1 MHGDLKK
8 LNRYGMQA
16 VALAHLT
23 CRIVAMY
30 PCAHGLQTVMVRGDP
45 PPPLP
50 TSTAALRSSAG
61 AGAGATFTSLPT
73 LDPTLLGAQRQLSA
87 HLLANLERTR
97 REAQATR
104 EHVYAETCARMAD
117 EARLAAEAEARRQ
130 AEQEA
135 AARRTAARAAVAA
148 AAAAAAAE
156 AEAVAEAA
164 RARLRKAE
172 QRMLEQEAAARQ
184 EAVRRAEEEVA
195 AAVAEATRVE
205 AVVAASAAA
214 AHEAQ
219 AKAQSAAGS
228 FAAVSA
234 AAAAAVD
241 AVTAAAALPPAALAA
256 AGSAAAGRG
265 AVISAVDFAQPRG
278 YGRVLR
284 EQNQSGPQQ
293 QPWPHATY
301 LGPQHD
307 QHQPQQP
314 QQATAATS
322 GIFVGGLAKL
332 QKRLEALQRARLAR
346 EGGQEGGAG
355 VGTGGGAG
363 HGEACGLGAAAS
375 AAATGQGIAALGVSG
390 ASSVVG
396 LDLPGQIPAAGWAHV
411 DALAEVRPQALPAGL
426 LCELEP
432 PAAGPQSHELLPASV
447 AAAAAAAAAWDEPP
461 QLRHATPV
469 ALHAETQTQP
479 QPKDEAP
486 PVRDAASSAAGSIL
500 RGAQSS
506 ESSRVRGDGSGGSGQ
521 SPSVVSAPGGMWQ
534 DTAAE
539 RANSQAGANS
549 EFAQSTSRN
558 SNGAQLVL
566 QARSGG
572 MGTQQAASSVSV
584 HGSAVAHSRPHTNSQ
599 AAAISQRHG
608 TSSELADDT
617 AATGAA
623 AAASAA
629 ATAAAKEAETA
640 RLHAVAEARAAAAA
654 AQARSQAQAEA
665 EAAAAA
671 ERLSQLRSQFDRLY
685 FGMVPEGL
693 RRGEAPLQQQAELQP
708 ERPGLGAQQAA
719 PLEQPRGSDLG
730 GGAAPL
736 ESGHLQSNLQLP
748 PRERPAAGPAHH
760 NQLASAGMHLRP
772 VDQFQDG
779 APTAGLTGARSGR
792 VAVHLLRMPG
802 PTPGLSGA
810 LLTGAEVLDRTST
823 ALATLCL
830 AEPAS
835 DVADAARPE
844 HCHLNSAGARADASA
859 GKVESLG
866 LAAVCGQQR
875 GHSGGAGRAGRPA
888 AVGDG
893 VADAGTGSY
902 AAQYLQHT
910 SMSAQSRWSA
920 SYARQQPSDAA
931 GRCAEAWPQESSV
944 LEFGHAA
951 AAELSQGYG
960 PGAGAIDPEADELA
974 AGADAAAATGRLN
987 DQEGARPHRGAGSW
1001 EWGEGGDD
1009 SDERGQQPRS
1019 EEGWEELAE
1028 EPHDPSMSDHDQQGQ
1043 RQQVLQRQY
1052 ADEPGHQ
1059 PAAQDTGGAGDSDG
1073 GSHVGGSYEDGGGGS
1088 GKGGSDQDTESISLV
1103 RRSAHRHSE
1112 EDVIERLWPTGGDD
1126 DRDGAWGAA
1135 SHSCSRSLGS
1145 RQGRSSEGS
1154 RGSARSG
1161 GAGGGSQAHSHSRT
1175 HTSAA
1180 GASASGGSG
1189 GGVYDYEDEVTRS
1202 GGGGEEAYSHIRSQ
1216 GNGRSAASGALQS
1229 PSTGSSGQEAVAASV
1244 TRSRGSRGGGESSQ
1258 PTAQPQPR
1266 ASTKSLGTQDTGTTS
1281 TALSGGPRFV
1291 AASRRALGPD
1301 RQQRESRQAEQQH
1314 QHLQAQQQHQ
1324 HLQAQHQHHQHQ
1336 KQQAEEL
1343 QRRNA
1348 ALMGVLER
1356 AAAGSDALQ
1365 AKMYEQRLEVSGSRS
1380 REGAWAGG

>member
-1 MHGDLKK
+1 MEESYAPPSKK
-8 LNRYGMQA
+8 LRQRIEQMAKLGGLDSSPVQLG
-16 VALAHLT
+16 ALASL
-23 CRIVAMY
+23 VAVEGS
-30 PCAHGLQTVMVRGDP
+30 PELLADLPVTRCVPFEEPQCAQALAAVPISSWLNQGCHASVVCLGLSNALHRDQAITAPGAVVTAPSAGLELLLGLQRPSVLRE
-45 PPPLP
+45 
-50 TSTAALRSSAG
+50 ALQSAFHSRPMTDSEG
-61 AGAGATFTSLPT
+61 MMQP
-73 LDPTLLGAQRQLSA
+73 LGA
-87 HLLANLERTR
+87 
-97 REAQATR
+97 
-104 EHVYAETCARMAD
+104 
-117 EARLAAEAEARRQ
+117 
-130 AEQEA
+130 
-135 AARRTAARAAVAA
+135 
-148 AAAAAAAE
+148 
-156 AEAVAEAA
+156 
-164 RARLRKAE
+164 
-172 QRMLEQEAAARQ
+172 
-184 EAVRRAEEEVA
+184 AEEEPLLDA
-195 AAVAEATRVE
+195 DAM
-205 AVVAASAAA
+205 
-214 AHEAQ
+214 
-219 AKAQSAAGS
+219 
-228 FAAVSA
+228 A
-234 AAAAAVD
+234 AAAAAVARGAPLVVESFEQACAALHAAFSRSGLWQLRDWAAQGEAEARAATVAPEADGARSSLQQQASEQAAGPHYITLDLVFTSLGACCYRGGVGSTGSALPSGLASERLGLGCGCELVAELVARQTDDTGVPQPLQSARRSELCRRLAPLLCANVAPHLMAVLPGEALD
-241 AVTAAAALPPAALAA
+241 AGSPAQGKQHEDATELLRAAVRLITAAET
-256 AGSAAAGRG
+256 
-265 AVISAVDFAQPRG
+265 I
-278 YGRVLR
+278 
-284 EQNQSGPQQ
+284 
-293 QPWPHATY
+293 
-301 LGPQHD
+301 QHD

-411 DALAEVRPQALPAGL
+411 DALAE
-426 LCELEP
+426 
-432 PAAGPQSHELLPASV
+432 
-447 AAAAAAAAAWDEPP
+447 
-461 QLRHATPV
+461 
-469 ALHAETQTQP
+469 TQP

-539 RANSQAGANS
+539 RANSQAGAN
-549 EFAQSTSRN
+549 T
-558 SNGAQLVL
+558 
-566 QARSGG
+566 
-572 MGTQQAASSVSV
+572 
-584 HGSAVAHSRPHTNSQ
+584 
-599 AAAISQRHG
+599 
-608 TSSELADDT
+608 
-617 AATGAA
+617 
-623 AAASAA
+623 

-802 PTPGLSGA
+802 PTPGLS
-810 LLTGAEVLDRTST
+810 
-823 ALATLCL
+823 
-830 AEPAS
+830 
-835 DVADAARPE
+835 
-844 HCHLNSAGARADASA
+844 DASA

-1216 GNGRSAASGALQS
+1216 GNGRPRCMSSGWRARKDPQAAAKAARAAGEAAAEASAA
-1229 PSTGSSGQEAVAASV
+1229 
-1244 TRSRGSRGGGESSQ
+1244 
-1258 PTAQPQPR
+1258 
-1266 ASTKSLGTQDTGTTS
+1266 
-1281 TALSGGPRFV
+1281 
-1291 AASRRALGPD
+1291 
-1301 RQQRESRQAEQQH
+1301 
-1314 QHLQAQQQHQ
+1314 
-1324 HLQAQHQHHQHQ
+1324 
-1336 KQQAEEL
+1336 
-1343 QRRNA
+1343 
-1348 ALMGVLER
+1348 
-1356 AAAGSDALQ
+1356 ALQ
-1365 AKMYEQRLEVSGSRS
+1365 ALLATYEAHIRDLQKQVSDLRRELEAERGRTSAVLGERDAAHRDRIRLELENQVLLAQQVELRRMCEAYAALAERSNNYMRMAVALPEAVSAAPQQLMLGQLPP
-1380 REGAWAGG
+1380 